1 MTDMQ
6 GMGRA
11 FHLVAR
17 PMPPRRELAA
27 FLLALWPIGH
37 SLCGIGLPSG
47 QYSHHEPHHSLLP
60 SSGQHP
66 PEYRRLVVECDSSPC
81 VFGVNSRRQRLKQL
95 ATFKRKLPPDLQ
107 EPGSGAKA
115 PTIQPAKI
123 AMACYRYRRCPLRG
137 FSRSNPELFK
147 RIQSRQIN
155 QGVP

>member
-1 MTDMQ
+1 
-6 GMGRA
+6 MGRA

-47 QYSHHEPHHSLLP
+47 QYSHHEPH
-60 SSGQHP
+60 
-66 PEYRRLVVECDSSPC
+66 YRRLVVECDPSPC
-81 VFGVNSRRQRLKQL
+81 IFGVNSRRQRLKQL

-115 PTIQPAKI
+115 QPVPMETSADQ
-123 AMACYRYRRCPLRG
+123 LRG
-137 FSRSNPELFK
+137 A
-147 RIQSRQIN
+147 
-155 QGVP
+155 